1 MLFDVVV
8 ASGVDTDGTAAA
20 ADDDDDDDD
29 DDDADDDDDD
39 DGPAGCTGKL
49 LLSLE

>member
-8 ASGVDTDGTAAA
+8 ASGVDTDGAAAAA
-20 ADDDDDDDD
+20 ADDDDDDD
-29 DDDADDDDDD
+29 ADDDDD